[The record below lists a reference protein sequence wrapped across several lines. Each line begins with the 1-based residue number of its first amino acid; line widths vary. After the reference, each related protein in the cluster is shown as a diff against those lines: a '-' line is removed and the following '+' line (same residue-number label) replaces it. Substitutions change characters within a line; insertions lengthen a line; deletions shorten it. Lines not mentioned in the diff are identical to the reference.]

1 MDTLKNHTSQSLKHS
16 STPAIQTSTRNL
28 QESHLNSAL
37 GNRMK
42 RKALSSSSSS
52 SKIGLWQCT
61 LHKSSAAEW
70 FLLSSRLEKAWSKKH
85 QSLTILKKQTHNI
98 GVIPKRWLKWWIYLR
113 TPQPY
118 SNRNHRQDPVHL
130 GSCFYDTHFR
140 TSEAIQPQT
149 FNLLFQSVA
158 SCSSPKTAH
167 FKYQHLQH
175 LHLDSNTSPSYSSH
189 SAVN

>member
-1 MDTLKNHTSQSLKHS
+1 
-16 STPAIQTSTRNL
+16 
-28 QESHLNSAL
+28 
-37 GNRMK
+37 MK

-52 SKIGLWQCT
+52 SKIGLRQWDASQVQR
-61 LHKSSAAEW
+61 SDW
-70 FLLSSRLEKAWSKKH
+70 RFLLSWRLEKAWSKKH
-85 QSLTILKKQTHNI
+85 QSLTILKKETHNI
-98 GVIPKRWLKWWIYLR
+98 GVLPKRWLKCWIYSR

-130 GSCFYDTHFR
+130 GSFYDTHFR

-175 LHLDSNTSPSYSSH
+175 LHLDSNTSPSYSSQ